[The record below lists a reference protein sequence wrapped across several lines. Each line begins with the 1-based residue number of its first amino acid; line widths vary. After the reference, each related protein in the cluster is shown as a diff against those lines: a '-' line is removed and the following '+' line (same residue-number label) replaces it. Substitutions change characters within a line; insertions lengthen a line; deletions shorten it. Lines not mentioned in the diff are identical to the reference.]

1 MTGEL
6 DGQSFEF
13 EREGRKRF
21 ALMQG
26 GRVLVTAECAERGRW
41 KISVGE
47 RAYELSRRSALRSE
61 ILLRE
66 GQATIG
72 SIRRTAH
79 RRVICELPPDIS
91 PSSQAFIAFLVIT
104 LWARAA
110 ASSGA
115 AAGALAGS
123 SA

>member
-13 EREGRKRF
+13 ERERRKRF
-21 ALMQG
+21 ALTQE
-26 GRVLVTAECAERGRW
+26 GRVLVTAECAKRGRC

-47 RAYELSRRSALRSE
+47 RAYQLTRRSALRSE
-61 ILLRE
+61 MQLRE

-72 SIRRTAH
+72 SIRRAA
-79 RRVICELPPDIS
+79 RRKVLCELPPDIS
-91 PSSQAFIAFLVIT
+91 PPSQAFIAFLVIT
-104 LWARAA
+104 LWARAV

-115 AAGALAGS
+115 AAGAGS